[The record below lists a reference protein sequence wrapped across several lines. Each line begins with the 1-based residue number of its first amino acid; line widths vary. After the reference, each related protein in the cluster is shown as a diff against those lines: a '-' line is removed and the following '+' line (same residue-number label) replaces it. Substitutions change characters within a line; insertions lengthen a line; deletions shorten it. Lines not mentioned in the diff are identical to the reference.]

1 MKATLT
7 YNLPDEQFEFDA
19 AVKGAKAQSILL
31 EMDQEMR
38 AIIKYQDG
46 LLPEVYDMV
55 ERLRDLLRSKC
66 LEEGILL

>member
-1 MKATLT
+1 MKATLV

-19 AVKGAKAQSILL
+19 AVKGIKAQSILL
-31 EMDQEMR
+31 EIDQEMR

-55 ERLRDLLRSKC
+55 ERLRDLLRGKC

>member
-7 YNLPDEQFEFDA
+7 YNLPDEQLEFDA

-55 ERLRDLLRSKC
+55 ERLRDLLRAKC
-66 LEEGILL
+66 LEQGILL

>member
-19 AVKGAKAQSILL
+19 AVKGAKAQLILH

-55 ERLRDLLRSKC
+55 ERLRDLLRGKC

>member
-19 AVKGAKAQSILL
+19 AVKGMKAQSILL

-55 ERLRDLLRSKC
+55 ERLRDLLRGKC

>member
-7 YNLPDEQFEFDA
+7 YNLPDEQLEFDA
-19 AVKGAKAQSILL
+19 AVKGIKAQNILL

-38 AIIKYQDG
+38 AVIKYQDG

-55 ERLRDLLRSKC
+55 EKLRDLLRVKC
-66 LEEGILL
+66 WEEGIHL

>member
-1 MKATLT
+1 MKATLI

-19 AVKGAKAQSILL
+19 AVKGTKAQSILL

-38 AIIKYQDG
+38 SIIKYQDG

-55 ERLRDLLRSKC
+55 ERLRDLLRAKC
-66 LEEGILL
+66 LEESIIL

>member
-7 YNLPDEQFEFDA
+7 YNLPDEQLEFDA
-19 AVKGAKAQSILL
+19 AVKGIKAQNILL

-38 AIIKYQDG
+38 AVIKYQDG

-55 ERLRDLLRSKC
+55 EKLRDLLRVKC
-66 LEEGILL
+66 WEEGILL

>member
-38 AIIKYQDG
+38 AIIKYHDG

-55 ERLRDLLRSKC
+55 EKLRDMLRAKC
-66 LEEGILL
+66 LEEGIHL

>member
-19 AVKGAKAQSILL
+19 AVKGIKAQSILL

>member
-19 AVKGAKAQSILL
+19 AVKGIKAQSILL

-55 ERLRDLLRSKC
+55 EKLRDLLRVKC
-66 LEEGILL
+66 WEEGIHL

>member
-19 AVKGAKAQSILL
+19 AVKGVKAQSILL

>member
-7 YNLPDEQFEFDA
+7 YNLPDEQFKFDA
-19 AVKGAKAQSILL
+19 AVKGTKAQSILL

-46 LLPEVYDMV
+46 LFPEV
-55 ERLRDLLRSKC
+55 S
-66 LEEGILL
+66 